1 MHSFDY
7 SKEEALELGK
17 IEGQKHILKE
27 LLDLKSDDI
36 IYMNAYIKTRL
47 TSIDDGVKL
56 FLKLKGVK
64 VEQVK

>member
-1 MHSFDY
+1 MHSFDFT
-7 SKEEALELGK
+7 KEEAFELGK

-47 TSIDDGVKL
+47 SSIDDGVKL
-56 FLKLKGVK
+56 FLKLKGVRS
-64 VEQVK
+64 E